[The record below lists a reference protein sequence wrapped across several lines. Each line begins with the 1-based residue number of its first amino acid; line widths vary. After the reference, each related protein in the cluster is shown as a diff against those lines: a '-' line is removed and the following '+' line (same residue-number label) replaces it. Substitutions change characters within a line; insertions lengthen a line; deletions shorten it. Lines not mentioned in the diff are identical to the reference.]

1 MDGVLI
7 IDKPEGCTSHDVV
20 AILRK
25 VLNTRQIGH
34 TGTLDPIATGV
45 LPILIGKATKI
56 SKYFVEHDKIYIAT
70 IKLGEKTDT
79 GDGTGKVIC
88 RGSMVC
94 CPGCMPC
101 NPYNIS
107 KENIQAVLQ
116 SFLGKQKQE
125 PPMYSA
131 IKVNGKKLYEYA
143 RAGQTLQPDPRDI
156 EIYNIELQN
165 VGVNAL
171 GDPEITFEV
180 SCSKGTY
187 VRVLCEDIAEKL
199 GTVGHM
205 KDLRRISVGAPF
217 AGIPVRHDTT
227 VPEFSIQNAVSLEDI
242 KQNPDL
248 AYKNIIKIE
257 DMFKDKKEI
266 LLDDRNLELFL
277 NGVMLTR
284 EENDGLFRVYN
295 GDKFI
300 GLGTIKN
307 SLLKRDVII
316 C

>member
-45 LPILIGKATKI
+45 LPVLIGKATKI

-79 GDGTGKVIC
+79 GDGTGNIIC

-107 KENIQAVLQ
+107 EKNIQTVLQ
-116 SFLGKQKQE
+116 SFIGKQKQT

-131 IKVNGKKLYEYA
+131 IKINGKKLYEYA
-143 RAGQTLQPDPRDI
+143 REGQAVELEPRDI
-156 EIYNIELQN
+156 EIYNIELKN
-165 VGVNAL
+165 YNN
-171 GDPEITFEV
+171 DEITFEV
-180 SCSKGTY
+180 ACSKGTY
-187 VRVLCEDIAEKL
+187 VRVLCENIAEEL
-199 GTVGHM
+199 GTVGYM
-205 KDLRRISVGAPF
+205 KDLRRISVDRF
-217 AGIPVRHDTT
+217 N
-227 VPEFSIQNAVSLEDI
+227 IQNAVPLEDI
-242 KQNPDL
+242 KQNPNL
-248 AYKNIIKIE
+248 AHKNIIKIE
-257 DMFKDKKEI
+257 DVFKDNKEI
-266 LLDDRNLELFL
+266 SLDDRNLELFL

-295 GDKFI
+295 QNEFI
-300 GLGTIKN
+300 GLGTIRN
-307 SLLKRDVII
+307 NLLKRDVIM